1 MEISQQIEA
10 LTSAVV
16 ANNTKMAEEVKNLGI
31 ALTETKAA
39 NLALRNELDQY
50 IARQAEYSSKTERKG
65 LAEQLRENDDVA
77 RIMKSGKGA
86 TKFKLEGKAVS
97 DILDSRAGVALIQKN
112 IDSSTIGFPTAGVMP
127 IEMGPYVVEPRK
139 QLRMRDVIPSRPITV
154 GQYSFPKYSNTG
166 TKASP
171 VAERSSKPINQFD
184 PTIVTERVKTI
195 ATYFDCSR
203 QVLEDYNELQGILE
217 SLGSYKVNA
226 EMDRQILSGSNT
238 GEDLDGV
245 ITQAT
250 AYDTTLLSAATGYT
264 LFDQINAASQQVAAA
279 DEFPATF
286 FVCHPTDWYRM
297 TRLKDSSKNY
307 LLGGPMMGAGPRDVW
322 GLTPVPTT
330 QITAGTFLVGS
341 GISPAIEFR
350 NRMEL
355 EVAISTE
362 EGNNFTKNMVTIR
375 FEARG
380 LLAVYRPGSFITGS
394 FLNSPAQS

>member
-1 MEISQQIEA
+1 MELSTQIEN
-10 LTSAVV
+10 LTAAVMT
-16 ANNTKMAEEVKNLGI
+16 NQTKQAEELKNLGA

-39 NLALRNELDQY
+39 NLQLRNELDAL
-50 IARQAEYSSKTERKG
+50 IAKQGEYTSKTQVKG
-65 LAEQLRENDDVA
+65 LSEQLRENEDVA

-86 TKFKLEGKAVS
+86 TKFKLEGKAVT
-97 DILDSRAGVALIQKN
+97 DILESRAGIEMFRKN
-112 IDSSTIGFPTAGVMP
+112 IDSSTIGFSTAGVMP
-127 IEMGPYVVEPRK
+127 FEMGSYVQEPRK
-139 QLRMRDVIPSRPITV
+139 ALRMRDVIPNRSISV
-154 GQYSFPKYSNTG
+154 GQYSFPKYSNVG

-171 VAERSSKPINQFD
+171 VAERSTKPINQFD
-184 PTIVTERVKTI
+184 PTIITERVKTI
-195 ATYFDCSR
+195 ATYFDASR
-203 QVLEDYNELQGILE
+203 QVLEDYSELQGILE

-250 AYDTTLLSAATGYT
+250 AYDTSLLSASTGYT
-264 LFDQINAASQQVAAA
+264 LMDQINAAAQQVAEA

-286 FVCHPTDWYRM
+286 FVCHPRDWYRM
-297 TRLKDSSKNY
+297 TRLKDANKNY

-330 QITAGTFLVGS
+330 QITSGTFLVGS
-341 GISPAIEFR
+341 GIAPAIEFR

>member
-1 MEISQQIEA
+1 MELTQQIEA
-10 LTSAVV
+10 LTQAVT
-16 ANNTKMAEEVKNLGI
+16 ASQTKMAEEVKNLG
-31 ALTETKAA
+31 ATLAETKAA
-39 NLALRNELDQY
+39 NLQLRNELDSY
-50 IARQAEYSSKTERKG
+50 IAKQADYSSKTERKG
-65 LAEQLRENDDVA
+65 LAEQLRENEEVA
-77 RIMKSGKGA
+77 RIMKNGKGA

-97 DILDSRAGVALIQKN
+97 DLIDSRSGLAMIQKN
-112 IDSSTIGFPTAGVMP
+112 IDSSTIGYSTAGVMP
-127 IEMGPYVVEPRK
+127 FEMGSYVQEPRK
-139 QLRMRDVIPSRPITV
+139 QLRMRDVIPSRGISV
-154 GQYSFPKYSNTG
+154 GQYSFPKYSVIG

-171 VAERSSKPINQFD
+171 VAERSQKPINIFD

-195 ATYFDCSR
+195 ATYFECSR

-250 AYDTTLLSAATGYT
+250 AYDTSLLSATTGYT
-264 LFDQINAASQQVAAA
+264 LMDQINAAAQQVAAA
-279 DEFPATF
+279 DEFAATF

-297 TRLKDSSKNY
+297 TRLKDSNKNY
-307 LLGGPMMGAGPRDVW
+307 LLGGPMMGAGPRDIW

-330 QITAGTFLVGS
+330 QISSGSFLVGA

-350 NRMEL
+350 NRMDL

-380 LLAVYRPGSFITGS
+380 LLAVYRPGSFITGT

>member
-1 MEISQQIEA
+1 MELNQQIEA
-10 LTSAVV
+10 LTSAVM
-16 ANNTKMAEEVKNLGI
+16 ANQTKQAEELKNIGSTL
-31 ALTETKAA
+31 AETKAA
-39 NLALRNELDQY
+39 NLQLRNELDQY
-50 IARQAEYSSKTERKG
+50 IAKQGEYTSKTEQKG
-65 LAEQLRENDDVA
+65 LAEQLKENDEVG

-86 TKFKLEGKAVS
+86 TKFKLTGKAVS
-97 DILDSRAGVALIQKN
+97 DILEHKN
-112 IDSSTIGFPTAGVMP
+112 IDSSTIGLTTAAVMP
-127 IEMGPYVVEPRK
+127 FEMGSYVVEPRK
-139 QLRMRDVIPSRPITV
+139 QLRMRDVIPNRPISLV
-154 GQYSFPKYSNTG
+154 QYSFPKYSNTG

-203 QVLEDYNELQGILE
+203 QVLEDYTELQGILT

-226 EMDRQILSGSNT
+226 EIDRQILTGSNT

-264 LFDQINAASQQVAAA
+264 LLDQINAAAQQVAAA
-279 DEFPATF
+279 DEFPASF
-286 FVCHPTDWYRM
+286 FVVHPTDYFRM
-297 TRLKDSSKNY
+297 LRLKDSNKMY
-307 LLGGPMMGAGPRDVW
+307 LLGGPMMGTGAIDIW
-322 GLTPVPTT
+322 GMTPVPTT

-341 GISPAIEFR
+341 GSSAAIEYR

-380 LLAVYRPGSFITGS
+380 LLAVYRPGSFITGT

>member
-1 MEISQQIEA
+1 MELSQQIET
-10 LTSAVV
+10 LTAAVI
-16 ANNTKMAEEVKNLGI
+16 ANQGKQAEELKNMGA
-31 ALTETKAA
+31 ALAETKAA
-39 NLALRNELDQY
+39 NLQLRNELDSF
-50 IARQAEYSSKTERKG
+50 IAKQADFTSKAETKG
-65 LAEQLRENDDVA
+65 LAEQLRENEDVA

-86 TKFKLEGKAVS
+86 TKFKLSGKAVS
-97 DILDSRAGVALIQKN
+97 DILETKN
-112 IDSSTIGFPTAGVMP
+112 IDSSTIGLTTANVMP
-127 IEMGPYVVEPRK
+127 FEMGSYVQEPRK
-139 QLRMRDVIPSRPITV
+139 QLRMRDVIPNRPISLV
-154 GQYSFPKYSNTG
+154 QYSFPKYSITG

-171 VAERSSKPINQFD
+171 VAERSAKPINAFD

-203 QVLEDYNELQGILE
+203 QVLDDYTELQGILT

-226 EMDRQILSGSNT
+226 EIDRQILSGSNT

-264 LFDQINAASQQVAAA
+264 LMDQINAAAQQVAAA

-286 FVCHPTDWYRM
+286 FVCNPTDWYRM
-297 TRLKDSSKNY
+297 TRLKDNSKLY
-307 LLGGPMMGAGPRDVW
+307 LLGGPMMGVGPKDIW

-341 GISPAIEFR
+341 GTSAAIEYR

-380 LLAVYRPGSFITGS
+380 LLAVYRPGSFITGT

>member
-1 MEISQQIEA
+1 MELTQQIET
-10 LTSAVV
+10 LTQAVMTGQ
-16 ANNTKMAEEVKNLGI
+16 NKQAEELKNLGT
-31 ALTETKAA
+31 ALAETKAA
-39 NLALRNELDQY
+39 NLQLRNELDLL
-50 IARQAEYSSKTERKG
+50 IAKQGDFTSKTQVKG
-65 LAEQLRENDDVA
+65 LAEQLRENDDVS
-77 RIMKSGKGA
+77 RLMRNGKGS
-86 TKFKLEGKAVS
+86 TKFKLEGKAVT
-97 DILDSRAGVALIQKN
+97 DILESKGQFEYYQKN

-127 IEMGPYVVEPRK
+127 IEMGGYVQEPRK
-139 QLRMRDVIPSRPITV
+139 QLRMRDVIASRPISV
-154 GQYSFPKYSNTG
+154 GQYSFPKYFNVG

-171 VAERSSKPINQFD
+171 VAERSGKPINVFD
-184 PTIVTERVKTI
+184 PTIITERVKTI
-195 ATYFDCSR
+195 ATYFDASR
-203 QVLEDYNELQGILE
+203 QVLEDYAELQGILT

-226 EMDRQILSGSNT
+226 EMDRQILSGSNS
-238 GEDLDGV
+238 GEDLDGI

-250 AYDTTLLSAATGYT
+250 AYDTSLLSATTGYT
-264 LFDQINAASQQVAAA
+264 LFDQINAAAQQVAEA

-286 FVCHPTDWYRM
+286 FTCHPRDWYRM
-297 TRLKDSSKNY
+297 TRLKDADKNY
-307 LLGGPMMGAGPRDVW
+307 LLGGPMMGVGPRDVW

-330 QITAGTFLVGS
+330 QMSSGSFLVGS